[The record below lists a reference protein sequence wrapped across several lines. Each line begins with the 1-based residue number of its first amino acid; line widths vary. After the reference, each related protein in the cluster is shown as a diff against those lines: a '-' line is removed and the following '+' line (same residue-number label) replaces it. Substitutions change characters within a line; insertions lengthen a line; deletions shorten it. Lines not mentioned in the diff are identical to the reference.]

1 MSRKVKLVLLCED
14 SQHDTFLRRFLKA
27 LNWDT
32 REMRVARVRAGMGSG
47 EQFVRTRLPIE
58 LKAYRQNRNRVA
70 YALVVMIDGDNQGV
84 KGRIQ
89 QLTDECREFEICMP
103 QKGEK
108 VAVFVPTWNI
118 ETWLAYLDDQDV
130 DERKADYPR
139 LERPREC
146 KRHAS
151 VLAESC
157 RSGELRQPA
166 PASLEA
172 ACHEY
177 GVRLRDQ

>member
-1 MSRKVKLVLLCED
+1 
-14 SQHDTFLRRFLKA
+14 
-27 LNWDT
+27 
-32 REMRVARVRAGMGSG
+32 
-47 EQFVRTRLPIE
+47 
-58 LKAYRQNRNRVA
+58 
-70 YALVVMIDGDNQGV
+70 MIDGDNQGV

-89 QLTDECREFEICMP
+89 QLTDECRESEICMP
-103 QKGEK
+103 QKDEE
-108 VAVFVPTWNI
+108 VAIFVPTWNI
-118 ETWLAYLDDQDV
+118 ETWLAYLEGGAV
-130 DERKADYPR
+130 DETERNYPK

-157 RSGELRQPA
+157 RGGELRQPA

-177 GVRLRDQ
+177 GVWLRDR